1 MALDPEQ
8 VFGICGLKLDTAVFD
23 DARQCWVIELR
34 SMAAEPPCPTCGQLA
49 SRRHSAYWRTLAD
62 VPCAGHQ
69 TLWRLV
75 VRRQFCQNATCSQRI
90 FAERF
95 PLLALPFARTTTR
108 LIDVFRSLAVSAGG
122 RGGAR
127 LALCLAMPVDRKK
140 LLRIVRQ
147 TPPPAATSVRVL
159 GIDDWAFRKGLTY
172 GTILVDLEAHQ
183 IVDLLPDRRAESVA
197 EWLREHPGVQI
208 ITRDRASVYADG
220 ARQGAPNAVQVAD
233 RWHLLKNL
241 KDAVQATLLPWQTE
255 VRQSLGGAGAPPAD
269 TETGTPRPPFAAAPE
284 HLAPCLPIPE
294 HTQLQFDRIQALRR
308 AGSTLQTIAT
318 DVGRSR
324 NTVRKY
330 VALDTCPAPQRRA
343 RPSQL
348 EPFKPY
354 LMERFERGCDNARV
368 LWEEVRLQG
377 YAGGATMVR
386 SFLAPFRGQGTP
398 QAHCPPSRARP
409 PSIRTLSCLL
419 IQGPELRNVEEQ
431 CWVEQLTAMRSEA
444 GTMVLLTQQF
454 AAIVRR
460 GEPQGLGTWLQAAT
474 ESGIA
479 ALMSFAKGV
488 WNDLAA
494 VREGIVQAWSNG
506 PVEGHINKLKT
517 VKRQMYG
524 RAKLDL
530 LRARLLAGST

>member
-8 VFGICGLKLDTAVFD
+8 VFGICGLKLDAAVFD
-23 DARQCWVIELR
+23 VARRCWVIELR
-34 SMAAEPPCPTCGQLA
+34 SVAADPPCPTCGQPA

-69 TLWRLV
+69 TRWRLV
-75 VRRQFCQNATCSQRI
+75 VRRLVCQNVACPQRI

-95 PLLALPFARTTTR
+95 PTLALPFARTTTR
-108 LIDVFRSLAVSAGG
+108 LIDVFRSLALSAGG

-127 LALCLAMPVDRKK
+127 LASTLAMPVDRKK

-159 GIDDWAFRKGLTY
+159 GIDDWAYRKGLTY
-172 GTILVDLEAHQ
+172 GTILVDLEAQQ
-183 IVDLLPDRRAESVA
+183 IVDLLPDRSAESIA
-197 EWLREHPGVQI
+197 EWLRQHPGVQI

-220 ARQGAPNAVQVAD
+220 ARQGAPDAVQVAD

-241 KDAVQATLLPWQTE
+241 KDAVQATLLPWQAE
-255 VRQSLGGAGAPPAD
+255 LRQHLGGAAALPAD
-269 TETGTPRPPFAAAPE
+269 VEAGTLPHTIATAPE
-284 HLAPCLPIPE
+284 HMALCLPIPA
-294 HTQLQFDRIQALRR
+294 HTQLQFDRIQERRR
-308 AGSTLQTIAT
+308 AGSTLHAIAAE
-318 DVGRSR
+318 VGKSR

-330 VALDTCPAPQRRA
+330 VALDTCPAPQRRT
-343 RPSQL
+343 RPSRL

-354 LMERFERGCDNARV
+354 VLERFRSGCDNARM

-398 QAHCPPSRARP
+398 QGDRPFPKPPL

-419 IQGPELRNVEEQ
+419 IKVPELRNGEEQ
-431 CWVEQLTAMRSEA
+431 RWVERLTALRSEA
-444 GTMVLLTQQF
+444 QTVVTLTQQF
-454 AAIVRR
+454 AAMVRR
-460 GEPQGLGTWLQAAT
+460 GEAQVLETWLQAAT
-474 ESGIA
+474 ASGIA
-479 ALMSFAKGV
+479 ALKSFAKGV

-494 VREGIVQAWSNG
+494 VREGIVQSWSNG
-506 PVEGHINKLKT
+506 PVEGHVNKLKT